1 MVELGRNVM
10 MVGAILSSGGECG
23 GKAKVTESGGDRVN
37 SGKLEVFVRG
47 MLMCSLVK
55 RLVR

>member
-1 MVELGRNVM
+1 MVEPGRNVM
-10 MVGAILSSGGECG
+10 RVGAILSSEGECG
-23 GKAKVTESGGDRVN
+23 GKAKVTESGGGRVN

-47 MLMCSLVK
+47 MLMYSLVK